1 MAFFKR
7 PCKMKISFILL
18 FFFSLFS
25 SSSFAQKQNFSTLD
39 SLFDLLEINDR
50 FMGTLAISEK
60 GNIIYSKS
68 IGKEDVASGKLSNNL
83 TKYRIGS
90 ISKMFTA
97 CLIFQA
103 IEENK
108 LSLKQTINH
117 YFPKI
122 TNAKKITIG
131 NLLNHRS
138 GIHNYTNDTSYFNY
152 YTALKSQ
159 KEMLEIIQVG
169 GSDFKPNSRAEYS
182 NSNYILL
189 SFILEKI
196 YKKSY
201 EELLDI
207 KIIQP
212 QGLKNTYFGKKLD
225 LAKNE
230 CASYRFSGKWELEN
244 ETNSSVSLGAGG
256 IVSTTEDLLFFI
268 TNLFEGKIIQASSLE
283 QMMKL
288 EDGFGMGIFSVPFY
302 DKKGYG
308 HNGGIDGFSSSLY
321 TFPAENISIALT
333 SNGSRFNN
341 NDISIAALSSCFNL
355 PLQLPSFSELELR
368 SEDLDKYLGSY
379 ANSEIPIKISITKDS
394 LSLIAQATG
403 QPSFTL
409 ETIGKDSFEFSP
421 AGVEIQFIPEK
432 NLLIL
437 KQGGG
442 EFTFTRQ

>member
-1 MAFFKR
+1 
-7 PCKMKISFILL
+7 MKSRS
-18 FFFSLFS
+18 FFSFLFVLFS
-25 SSSFAQKQNFSTLD
+25 ATSFAQEQKFLTLD
-39 SLFDLLEINDR
+39 SLFQILDVNNR
-50 FMGTLAISEK
+50 FMGSLSISENGK
-60 GNIIYSKS
+60 VTYSKT
-68 IGKEDVASGKLSNNL
+68 IGKADLASGKSSDKL

-108 LSLKQTINH
+108 LSLTQNINRF
-117 YFPKI
+117 FPKI
-122 TNAKKITIG
+122 TSAKEISIG

-138 GIHNYTNDTSYFNY
+138 GIHNFTNDTSYFNY
-152 YTALKSQ
+152 YTASKSQ
-159 KEMLEIIQVG
+159 KEMLEIVQAS
-169 GSDFKPNSRAEYS
+169 GSDFKSNSKAEYS

-212 QGLKNTYFGKKLD
+212 QGLKNTYFGKKLE

-230 CASYRFSGKWELEN
+230 CASYRFSGKWELEK

-268 TNLFEGKIIQASSLE
+268 SNLFAGKIINTASLE
-283 QMMKL
+283 QMTKL
-288 EDGFGMGIFSVPFY
+288 EDGFGMGVFSVPFY
-302 DKKGYG
+302 DKKGFG
-308 HNGGIDGFSSSLY
+308 HTGGIDGFSSFLY
-321 TFPAENISIALT
+321 TFPEEKISIALT

-341 NDISIAALSSCFNL
+341 NDIGIAALSACFNL
-355 PLQLPSFSELELR
+355 PLQLPSFSSIEL
-368 SEDLDKYLGSY
+368 SAEDLDKYLGSY

-409 ETIGKDSFEFSP
+409 ETIGKDSFEFSL

-437 KQGGG
+437 KQRGG
-442 EFTFTRQ
+442 EFTFTRE

>member
-1 MAFFKR
+1 
-7 PCKMKISFILL
+7 MKSRS
-18 FFFSLFS
+18 FFSFLFVLFS
-25 SSSFAQKQNFSTLD
+25 ATSFAQEQKFLTLD
-39 SLFDLLEINDR
+39 SLFQILDVNNR
-50 FMGTLAISEK
+50 FMGSLSISENGK
-60 GNIIYSKS
+60 VTYSKT
-68 IGKEDVASGKLSNNL
+68 IGKADLASGKSSDKL

-108 LSLKQTINH
+108 LSLTQNINRF
-117 YFPKI
+117 FPKI
-122 TNAKKITIG
+122 TSAKEINIG

-138 GIHNYTNDTSYFNY
+138 GIHNFTNDTSYFNY
-152 YTALKSQ
+152 YTASKSQ
-159 KEMLEIIQVG
+159 KEMLEIIQAS
-169 GSDFKPNSRAEYS
+169 GSDFKSNSKAEYS

-212 QGLKNTYFGKKLD
+212 QGLKNTYFGKKLE

-230 CASYRFSGKWELEN
+230 CASYRFSGKWELEK

-268 TNLFEGKIIQASSLE
+268 SNLFEGKIINTASLE
-283 QMMKL
+283 QMTKL
-288 EDGFGMGIFSVPFY
+288 EDGYGMGIFPVPFY
-302 DKKGYG
+302 DKKGFG
-308 HNGGIDGFSSSLY
+308 HTGGIDGFSSFLY
-321 TFPAENISIALT
+321 IFPEEKISIALT

-341 NDISIAALSSCFNL
+341 NDIAIAALSDCFDK
-355 PLQLPSFSELELR
+355 PFTLPSFYAVELT
-368 SEDLDKYLGSY
+368 SADLDKYLGSY
-379 ANSEIPIKISITKDS
+379 ANPEIPIKISITKDF
-394 LSLIAQATG
+394 LSLIAQVRG

-409 ETIGKDSFEFSP
+409 ELIGKDSFEFSP
-421 AGVEIQFIPEK
+421 AGVEIQFIPQK

-442 EFTFTRQ
+442 EFSFKRE

>member
-1 MAFFKR
+1 
-7 PCKMKISFILL
+7 MKSRYFYFIL
-18 FFFSLFS
+18 FVLFS
-25 SSSFAQKQNFSTLD
+25 GASFAQEHKFLALD
-39 SLFDLLEINDR
+39 SLFQILDENNR
-50 FMGTLAISEK
+50 FMGSLSISENGK
-60 GNIIYSKS
+60 VTYSKT
-68 IGKEDVASGKLSNNL
+68 IGKADLASGKSSDNL

-108 LSLKQTINH
+108 LSLKQNINRF
-117 YFPKI
+117 FPKI
-122 TNAKKITIG
+122 TNAKEITIG

-159 KEMLEIIQVG
+159 KEMLEIIQAG
-169 GSDFKPNSRAEYS
+169 GSDFKPNSKTEYS

-201 EELLDI
+201 EELLEL

-212 QGLKNTYFGKKLD
+212 LGLKNTYFGKKLE

-230 CASYRFSGKWELEN
+230 CASYRFSGKWELEK

-283 QMMKL
+283 QMIKI

-302 DKKGYG
+302 DKKGFG
-308 HNGGIDGFSSSLY
+308 HTGGIDGFSSFLY
-321 TFPAENISIALT
+321 TFPEEKISIALT

-341 NDISIAALSSCFNL
+341 NDISIAALSACFDL

-368 SEDLDKYLGSY
+368 SADLDKYLGSY

-394 LSLIAQATG
+394 LSLIGQATG

-409 ETIGKDSFEFSP
+409 ETIGKDSFGFSP

-442 EFTFTRQ
+442 EFTFTRE

>member
-1 MAFFKR
+1 
-7 PCKMKISFILL
+7 MKSRS
-18 FFFSLFS
+18 FFSFLFVLFS
-25 SSSFAQKQNFSTLD
+25 ATSFAQEQKFLTLD
-39 SLFDLLEINDR
+39 SLFQILDVNNR
-50 FMGTLAISEK
+50 FMGSLSISENGK
-60 GNIIYSKS
+60 VTYSKT
-68 IGKEDVASGKLSNNL
+68 IGKADLASGKSSDKL

-108 LSLKQTINH
+108 LSLTQNINRF
-117 YFPKI
+117 FPKI
-122 TNAKKITIG
+122 TSAKEISIG

-138 GIHNYTNDTSYFNY
+138 GIHNFTNDTSYFNY
-152 YTALKSQ
+152 YTASKSQ
-159 KEMLEIIQVG
+159 KEMLEIIQAS
-169 GSDFKPNSRAEYS
+169 GSDFKSNSKAEYS

-212 QGLKNTYFGKKLD
+212 QGLKNTYFGKKLE

-230 CASYRFSGKWELEN
+230 CASYRFSGKWELEK

-268 TNLFEGKIIQASSLE
+268 SNLFAGKIINTASLE
-283 QMMKL
+283 QMTKL
-288 EDGFGMGIFSVPFY
+288 EDGYGMGIFPVPFY
-302 DKKGYG
+302 DKNGFG
-308 HNGGIDGFSSSLY
+308 HTGGIDGFSSFLY
-321 TFPAENISIALT
+321 IFPEEKISIALT

-341 NDISIAALSSCFNL
+341 NDIAIAALSDCFDK
-355 PLQLPSFSELELR
+355 PFTLPSFYAVELT
-368 SEDLDKYLGSY
+368 SADLDKYLGSY
-379 ANSEIPIKISITKDS
+379 ANPEIPIKISITKDS

-409 ETIGKDSFEFSP
+409 ELIGKDSFEFSP
-421 AGVEIQFIPEK
+421 AGVEIQFIPQK

-442 EFTFTRQ
+442 EFSFKRE

>member
-1 MAFFKR
+1 
-7 PCKMKISFILL
+7 MKSRS
-18 FFFSLFS
+18 FFSFLFVLFS
-25 SSSFAQKQNFSTLD
+25 ATSFAQEQKFLTLD
-39 SLFDLLEINDR
+39 SLFQILDVNNR
-50 FMGTLAISEK
+50 FMGSLSISENGK
-60 GNIIYSKS
+60 VTYSKT
-68 IGKEDVASGKLSNNL
+68 IGKADLASGKSSDKL

-108 LSLKQTINH
+108 LSLKQNINRF
-117 YFPKI
+117 FPKI
-122 TNAKKITIG
+122 TSAKEISIG

-138 GIHNYTNDTSYFNY
+138 GIHNFTNDTSYFNY
-152 YTALKSQ
+152 YTASKSQ
-159 KEMLEIIQVG
+159 KEMLEIIQAS
-169 GSDFKPNSRAEYS
+169 GSDFKSNSKAEYS

-212 QGLKNTYFGKKLD
+212 QGLKNTYFGKKLE

-230 CASYRFSGKWELEN
+230 CASYRFSGKWELEK

-268 TNLFEGKIIQASSLE
+268 SNLFAGKIINTASLE
-283 QMMKL
+283 QMTKL
-288 EDGFGMGIFSVPFY
+288 EDGYGMGIFPVPFY
-302 DKKGYG
+302 DKKGFG
-308 HNGGIDGFSSSLY
+308 HTGGIDGFSSFLY
-321 TFPAENISIALT
+321 IFPEEKISIALT

-341 NDISIAALSSCFNL
+341 NDIAIAALSDCFDK
-355 PLQLPSFSELELR
+355 PFTLPSFYAVELT
-368 SEDLDKYLGSY
+368 SADLDKYLGSY
-379 ANSEIPIKISITKDS
+379 ANPEIPIKISITKDS

-409 ETIGKDSFEFSP
+409 ELIGKDSFEFSP
-421 AGVEIQFIPEK
+421 AGVEIQFIPQK

-442 EFTFTRQ
+442 EFSFKRE

>member
-1 MAFFKR
+1 
-7 PCKMKISFILL
+7 MKSLSFYLIL
-18 FFFSLFS
+18 FVLFS
-25 SSSFAQKQNFSTLD
+25 GTSFAQEQKFLALD
-39 SLFDLLEINDR
+39 SLFQILDENNR
-50 FMGTLAISEK
+50 FMGSLSISENGK
-60 GNIIYSKS
+60 VAYSKT
-68 IGKEDVASGKLSNNL
+68 IGKAELASGKSSDNL

-108 LSLKQTINH
+108 LNLKENINRF
-117 YFPKI
+117 FPKI
-122 TNAKKITIG
+122 ANSKEITIG

-152 YTALKSQ
+152 YTASKSQ
-159 KEMLEIIQVG
+159 KEMLEIIQAG
-169 GSDFKPNSRAEYS
+169 GSDFKPNSKAEYS

-201 EELLDI
+201 EELLEL

-212 QGLKNTYFGKKLD
+212 LGLKNTYFGKKLE

-230 CASYRFSGKWELEN
+230 CASYRFSGKWELEK
-244 ETNSSVSLGAGG
+244 ETHSSVSLGAGG

-268 TNLFEGKIIQASSLE
+268 TNLFNGKIIQTSSLE

-302 DKKGYG
+302 DKKGFG
-308 HNGGIDGFSSSLY
+308 HNGGIDGFSSFLY
-321 TFPAENISIALT
+321 TFPEEKISIALT

-341 NDISIAALSSCFNL
+341 NDIGIAALSDCFDKSFS
-355 PLQLPSFSELELR
+355 LPSFYAVKLTSA
-368 SEDLDKYLGSY
+368 DLDKYLGSY
-379 ANSEIPIKISITKDS
+379 SNSEIPIKISITKDS
-394 LSLIAQATG
+394 LSLIGQATG

-442 EFTFTRQ
+442 EFTFTRE

>member
-1 MAFFKR
+1 
-7 PCKMKISFILL
+7 MKSRS
-18 FFFSLFS
+18 FFSFLFVLFS
-25 SSSFAQKQNFSTLD
+25 ATSFAQEQKFLTLD
-39 SLFDLLEINDR
+39 SLFQILDVNNR
-50 FMGTLAISEK
+50 FMGSLSISENGK
-60 GNIIYSKS
+60 VTYSKT
-68 IGKEDVASGKLSNNL
+68 IGKADLASGKSSDKI

-97 CLIFQA
+97 CLVFQA

-108 LSLKQTINH
+108 LSLTQNINRF
-117 YFPKI
+117 FPKI
-122 TNAKKITIG
+122 TSAKEISIG

-138 GIHNYTNDTSYFNY
+138 GIHNFTNDTSYFNY
-152 YTALKSQ
+152 YTASKSQ
-159 KEMLEIIQVG
+159 KEMLEIIQAS
-169 GSDFKPNSRAEYS
+169 GSDFKSNSKAEYS

-212 QGLKNTYFGKKLD
+212 QGLKNTYFGKKLE
-225 LAKNE
+225 LEKNE
-230 CASYRFSGKWELEN
+230 CASYRFSGKWELEK

-256 IVSTTEDLLFFI
+256 IVSTTEDLLLFI
-268 TNLFEGKIIQASSLE
+268 SNLFAGKIINTASLE
-283 QMMKL
+283 QMTKL
-288 EDGFGMGIFSVPFY
+288 EDGYGMGIFPVPFY
-302 DKKGYG
+302 DKKGFG
-308 HNGGIDGFSSSLY
+308 HTGGIDGFSSFLY
-321 TFPAENISIALT
+321 IFPEDKISIALT

-341 NDISIAALSSCFNL
+341 NDIAIAALSDCFDK
-355 PLQLPSFSELELR
+355 PFTLPSFYAVELT
-368 SEDLDKYLGSY
+368 SADLDKYLGSY
-379 ANSEIPIKISITKDS
+379 ANPEIPIKISITKDF

-409 ETIGKDSFEFSP
+409 ELIGKDSFEFSP
-421 AGVEIQFIPEK
+421 AGVEIQFIPQK

-442 EFTFTRQ
+442 EFSFKRE

>member
-1 MAFFKR
+1 
-7 PCKMKISFILL
+7 MKSRS
-18 FFFSLFS
+18 FFSILFVLFS
-25 SSSFAQKQNFSTLD
+25 VTSFAQEQKFLALD
-39 SLFDLLEINDR
+39 SLFQILDENNR
-50 FMGTLAISEK
+50 FMGSLSISENGK
-60 GNIIYSKS
+60 VTYSKT
-68 IGKEDVASGKLSNNL
+68 IGKADLASGKFSNNL

-108 LSLKQTINH
+108 LSLKQTINRF
-117 YFPKI
+117 FPKI
-122 TNAKKITIG
+122 TNAKEITIG

-152 YTALKSQ
+152 YTASKSQ
-159 KEMLEIIQVG
+159 KEMLEIIQAS
-169 GSDFKPNSRAEYS
+169 GSDFKPNSKAEYS

-212 QGLKNTYFGKKLD
+212 QGLKNTYFGKKLE

-244 ETNSSVSLGAGG
+244 ETHSSVSLGAGG

-268 TNLFEGKIIQASSLE
+268 TKLFEGKIINTASLE

-288 EDGFGMGIFSVPFY
+288 EDGYGMGIFPVPFY
-302 DKKGYG
+302 DKKGFG
-308 HNGGIDGFSSSLY
+308 HTGGIDGFSSFLY
-321 TFPAENISIALT
+321 TFPEEKISIALT

-341 NDISIAALSSCFNL
+341 NDIAIAALSDCFDKSFS
-355 PLQLPSFSELELR
+355 LPSFYAVALTSA
-368 SEDLDKYLGSY
+368 DLDKYLGSY
-379 ANSEIPIKISITKDS
+379 ANPEIPIKISITKDS

-442 EFTFTRQ
+442 EFSFKRE

>member
-1 MAFFKR
+1 
-7 PCKMKISFILL
+7 MKSRSYFFIL
-18 FFFSLFS
+18 FVLFS
-25 SSSFAQKQNFSTLD
+25 VTSFAQEQKFLALD
-39 SLFDLLEINDR
+39 SLFQILDANNR
-50 FMGTLAISEK
+50 FMGSLSISENGK
-60 GNIIYSKS
+60 VTYNNT
-68 IGKEDVASGKLSNNL
+68 IGKADLASRKSSDNL

-108 LSLKQTINH
+108 LSLKQNINRF
-117 YFPKI
+117 FPKI
-122 TNAKKITIG
+122 TGAKEISIG

-159 KEMLEIIQVG
+159 KEMLEIIRAS
-169 GSDFKPNSRAEYS
+169 GSDFKPNSKAEYS

-230 CASYRFSGKWELEN
+230 CASYRFSGKWELEK

-268 TNLFEGKIIQASSLE
+268 TNLFEGKIINAASLE
-283 QMMKL
+283 QMTKL
-288 EDGFGMGIFSVPFY
+288 EDGFGMGVFSVPFY
-302 DKKGYG
+302 DKKGFG
-308 HNGGIDGFSSSLY
+308 HTGGIDGFSSFLY
-321 TFPAENISIALT
+321 TFPEEKISIALT

-341 NDISIAALSSCFNL
+341 NDIAIAALSDCFDK
-355 PLQLPSFSELELR
+355 PFTLPSFYALELT
-368 SEDLDKYLGSY
+368 SADLDKYLGSY
-379 ANSEIPIKISITKDS
+379 ANPEIPIKISITKDS

-409 ETIGKDSFEFSP
+409 DLIGKDSFEFSP

-442 EFTFTRQ
+442 EFSFKRE

>member
-1 MAFFKR
+1 
-7 PCKMKISFILL
+7 MKSRS
-18 FFFSLFS
+18 FFSFLFVLFS
-25 SSSFAQKQNFSTLD
+25 ATSFAQEQKFLTLD
-39 SLFDLLEINDR
+39 SLFQILDVNNR
-50 FMGTLAISEK
+50 FMGSLSISENGK
-60 GNIIYSKS
+60 VTYSKT
-68 IGKEDVASGKLSNNL
+68 IGKADLASGKSSDKL

-108 LSLKQTINH
+108 LSLKQNINRF
-117 YFPKI
+117 FPKI
-122 TNAKKITIG
+122 TGAKEISIG

-138 GIHNYTNDTSYFNY
+138 GIHNFTNDTSYFNY
-152 YTALKSQ
+152 YTASKSQ
-159 KEMLEIIQVG
+159 KEMLEIIQAS
-169 GSDFKPNSRAEYS
+169 GSDFKSNSKAEYS

-212 QGLKNTYFGKKLD
+212 QGLKNTYFGKKLE

-230 CASYRFSGKWELEN
+230 CASYRFSGKWELEK

-268 TNLFEGKIIQASSLE
+268 SNLFAGKIINTASLE
-283 QMMKL
+283 QMTKL
-288 EDGFGMGIFSVPFY
+288 EDGYGMGIFPVPFY
-302 DKKGYG
+302 DKNGFG
-308 HNGGIDGFSSSLY
+308 HTGGIDGFSSFLY
-321 TFPAENISIALT
+321 IFPEEKISIALT

-341 NDISIAALSSCFNL
+341 NDIAIAALSDCFDK
-355 PLQLPSFSELELR
+355 PFTLPSFYAVELT
-368 SEDLDKYLGSY
+368 SADLDKYLGSY
-379 ANSEIPIKISITKDS
+379 ANPEIPIKISITKDF

-409 ETIGKDSFEFSP
+409 ELIGKDSFEFSP
-421 AGVEIQFIPEK
+421 AGVEIQFIPQK

-442 EFTFTRQ
+442 EFSFKRE

>member
-1 MAFFKR
+1 
-7 PCKMKISFILL
+7 MKISFSLI
-18 FFFSLFS
+18 FFFILYV
-25 SSSFAQKQNFSTLD
+25 SSSFAQDKKFSTLD
-39 SLFDLLEINDR
+39 SLFNLLEINDR
-50 FMGTLAISEK
+50 FMGTLSISENSK
-60 GNIIYSKS
+60 IIYSKS

-108 LSLKQTINH
+108 ISLKQTINRF
-117 YFPKI
+117 FPKI
-122 TNAKKITIG
+122 TNAKEITIG

-138 GIHNYTNDTSYFNY
+138 GIHNYTNDTSYLNY
-152 YTALKSQ
+152 YTTLKSQ
-159 KEMLEIIQVG
+159 KEMLEIIQAS
-169 GSDFKPNSRAEYS
+169 GSDFKPNSRTEYS

-212 QGLKNTYFGKKLD
+212 LGLKNTYFGKKLE
-225 LAKNE
+225 LTKNE
-230 CASYRFSGKWELEN
+230 CASYRFSGKWELEK

-268 TNLFEGKIIQASSLE
+268 TNLFEGKIIHASSLE
-283 QMMKL
+283 QMTKL
-288 EDGFGMGIFSVPFY
+288 EDGFGMGVFSVPFY
-302 DKKGYG
+302 DKKGFG
-308 HNGGIDGFSSSLY
+308 HTGGIDGFSSFLY
-321 TFPAENISIALT
+321 TFPEEKISIALT

-341 NDISIAALSSCFNL
+341 NDISIAALSACFDL

-379 ANSEIPIKISITKDS
+379 ANSGIPIKISITKDS
-394 LSLIAQATG
+394 LSLIGQATG

-442 EFTFTRQ
+442 EFTFTRE

>member
-1 MAFFKR
+1 
-7 PCKMKISFILL
+7 MKSRYFYLIL
-18 FFFSLFS
+18 FVLFS
-25 SSSFAQKQNFSTLD
+25 GTSFAQEHKFLALD
-39 SLFDLLEINDR
+39 SLFQILDENNR
-50 FMGTLAISEK
+50 FMGSLSISENGK
-60 GNIIYSKS
+60 VTYSKT
-68 IGKEDVASGKLSNNL
+68 IGKADLASGKSSDNL

-108 LSLKQTINH
+108 LSLKQNINRF
-117 YFPKI
+117 FPKI
-122 TNAKKITIG
+122 TNAKEITIG

-152 YTALKSQ
+152 YTELKSQ
-159 KEMLEIIQVG
+159 KEMLEIIQAG
-169 GSDFKPNSRAEYS
+169 GSDFKPNSKAEYS

-201 EELLDI
+201 EELLEL

-212 QGLKNTYFGKKLD
+212 LGLKNTYFGKKLE

-230 CASYRFSGKWELEN
+230 CASYRFSGKWELEK

-283 QMMKL
+283 QMIKI

-302 DKKGYG
+302 DKKGFG
-308 HNGGIDGFSSSLY
+308 HTGGIDGFSSFLY
-321 TFPAENISIALT
+321 TFPEEKISIALT

-341 NDISIAALSSCFNL
+341 NDISIAALSACFDL

-394 LSLIAQATG
+394 LSLIGQATG

-442 EFTFTRQ
+442 EFTFTRE

>member
-1 MAFFKR
+1 
-7 PCKMKISFILL
+7 MKSRS
-18 FFFSLFS
+18 FFSFLFVLFS
-25 SSSFAQKQNFSTLD
+25 ATSFAQEQKFLTLD
-39 SLFDLLEINDR
+39 SLFQILDVNNR
-50 FMGTLAISEK
+50 FMGSLSISENGK
-60 GNIIYSKS
+60 VTYSKT
-68 IGKEDVASGKLSNNL
+68 IGKADLASGKSSDKL

-108 LSLKQTINH
+108 LSLTQNINRF
-117 YFPKI
+117 FPKI
-122 TNAKKITIG
+122 TSAKEISIG

-138 GIHNYTNDTSYFNY
+138 GIHNFTNDTSYFNY
-152 YTALKSQ
+152 YTASKSQ
-159 KEMLEIIQVG
+159 KEMLEIIQAS
-169 GSDFKPNSRAEYS
+169 GSDFKPNSKAEYS

-212 QGLKNTYFGKKLD
+212 QGLKNTYFGKKLE

-230 CASYRFSGKWELEN
+230 CASYRFSGKWELEK

-268 TNLFEGKIIQASSLE
+268 SNLFAGKIINTASLE
-283 QMMKL
+283 QMTKL
-288 EDGFGMGIFSVPFY
+288 EDGYGMGIFPVPFY
-302 DKKGYG
+302 DKNGFG
-308 HNGGIDGFSSSLY
+308 HTGGIDGFSSFLY
-321 TFPAENISIALT
+321 IFPEEKISIALT

-341 NDISIAALSSCFNL
+341 NDIAIAALSDCFDK
-355 PLQLPSFSELELR
+355 PFTLPSFYAVELT
-368 SEDLDKYLGSY
+368 SADLDKYLGSY
-379 ANSEIPIKISITKDS
+379 ANPEIPIKISITKDS

-409 ETIGKDSFEFSP
+409 ELIGKDSFEFSP
-421 AGVEIQFIPEK
+421 AGVEIQFIPQK

-442 EFTFTRQ
+442 EFSFKRE

>member
-1 MAFFKR
+1 
-7 PCKMKISFILL
+7 MKSRSFYSIL
-18 FFFSLFS
+18 FVLFS
-25 SSSFAQKQNFSTLD
+25 VTSFAQEQKFLALD
-39 SLFDLLEINDR
+39 SLFQILDENNR
-50 FMGTLAISEK
+50 FMGSLSISENGK
-60 GNIIYSKS
+60 IIYSKT
-68 IGKEDVASGKLSNNL
+68 IGKVDLASGKSSNNL

-108 LSLKQTINH
+108 LSLKQNINRF
-117 YFPKI
+117 FPKI
-122 TNAKKITIG
+122 TGAKEISIG

-152 YTALKSQ
+152 YTTLKSQ
-159 KEMLEIIQVG
+159 KEMLEIIQAS
-169 GSDFKPNSRAEYS
+169 GSDFKPNSKAEYS

-212 QGLKNTYFGKKLD
+212 QGLKNTYFGKKLE

-244 ETNSSVSLGAGG
+244 ETHSSVSLGAGG

-268 TNLFEGKIIQASSLE
+268 TKLFEGKIINTASLE

-288 EDGFGMGIFSVPFY
+288 EDGFGMGIFPVPFY
-302 DKKGYG
+302 DKKGFG
-308 HNGGIDGFSSSLY
+308 HTGGIDGFSSFLY
-321 TFPAENISIALT
+321 TFPEEKISIALT

-341 NDISIAALSSCFNL
+341 NDIAIAALSDCFDKSFS
-355 PLQLPSFSELELR
+355 LPSFYAVALTSA
-368 SEDLDKYLGSY
+368 DLDKYLGSY
-379 ANSEIPIKISITKDS
+379 ANPEIPIKISITKDS

-409 ETIGKDSFEFSP
+409 ELIGKDSFEFSP

-432 NLLIL
+432 NMLIL

-442 EFTFTRQ
+442 KFSFKKE

>member
-1 MAFFKR
+1 
-7 PCKMKISFILL
+7 MKSRS
-18 FFFSLFS
+18 FFSFLFVLFS
-25 SSSFAQKQNFSTLD
+25 ATSFAQEQKFLTLD
-39 SLFDLLEINDR
+39 SLFQILDVNNR
-50 FMGTLAISEK
+50 FMGSLSISENGK
-60 GNIIYSKS
+60 VTYSKT
-68 IGKEDVASGKLSNNL
+68 IGKADLASGKSSDKL

-108 LSLKQTINH
+108 LSLTQNINRF
-117 YFPKI
+117 FPKI
-122 TNAKKITIG
+122 TSAKEISIG

-138 GIHNYTNDTSYFNY
+138 GIHNFTNDTSYFNY
-152 YTALKSQ
+152 YTASKSQ
-159 KEMLEIIQVG
+159 KEMLEIIQAS
-169 GSDFKPNSRAEYS
+169 GSDFKSNSKAEYS

-196 YKKSY
+196 YNKSY

-212 QGLKNTYFGKKLD
+212 QALKNTYFGKKLE

-230 CASYRFSGKWELEN
+230 CASYRFSGKWELEK

-268 TNLFEGKIIQASSLE
+268 SNLFAGKIINTASLE
-283 QMMKL
+283 QMTKL
-288 EDGFGMGIFSVPFY
+288 EDGYGMGIFPVPFY
-302 DKKGYG
+302 DKKGFG
-308 HNGGIDGFSSSLY
+308 HTGGVDGFSSFLY
-321 TFPAENISIALT
+321 IFPEEKISIALT

-341 NDISIAALSSCFNL
+341 NDIAIAALSDCFDK
-355 PLQLPSFSELELR
+355 PFTLPSFYAVELT
-368 SEDLDKYLGSY
+368 SADLDKYLGSY
-379 ANSEIPIKISITKDS
+379 ANPEIPIKISITKDS

-409 ETIGKDSFEFSP
+409 ELIGKDSFEFSP
-421 AGVEIQFIPEK
+421 AGVEIQFIPQK

-442 EFTFTRQ
+442 EFSFKRE

>member
-1 MAFFKR
+1 
-7 PCKMKISFILL
+7 MKSRS
-18 FFFSLFS
+18 FFSFLFVLFS
-25 SSSFAQKQNFSTLD
+25 ATSFAQEQKFLTLD
-39 SLFDLLEINDR
+39 SLFQILDVNNR
-50 FMGTLAISEK
+50 FMGSLSISENGK
-60 GNIIYSKS
+60 VTYSKT
-68 IGKEDVASGKLSNNL
+68 IGKADLASGKSSDKL

-108 LSLKQTINH
+108 LNLKENINRF
-117 YFPKI
+117 FPKI
-122 TNAKKITIG
+122 ANSKEITIG

-152 YTALKSQ
+152 YTASKSQ
-159 KEMLEIIQVG
+159 KEMLEIIQAG
-169 GSDFKPNSRAEYS
+169 GSDFKPNSKAEYS

-201 EELLDI
+201 EELLEL

-212 QGLKNTYFGKKLD
+212 LGLKNTYFGKKLE

-230 CASYRFSGKWELEN
+230 CASYRFSGKWELEK
-244 ETNSSVSLGAGG
+244 ETHSSVSLGAGG

-268 TNLFEGKIIQASSLE
+268 TNLFNGKIIQTSSLE

-302 DKKGYG
+302 DKKGFG
-308 HNGGIDGFSSSLY
+308 HNGGIDGFSSFLY
-321 TFPAENISIALT
+321 TFPEEKISIALT

-341 NDISIAALSSCFNL
+341 NDISIAALSACFDL
-355 PLQLPSFSELELR
+355 PVQLPSFSKLELR

-394 LSLIAQATG
+394 LSLIGQATG

-409 ETIGKDSFEFSP
+409 ETIGKDSFEFSA
-421 AGVEIQFIPEK
+421 AGVEIQFKPEK

-442 EFTFTRQ
+442 EFTFTRE

>member
-1 MAFFKR
+1 
-7 PCKMKISFILL
+7 MKSRSFYSIL
-18 FFFSLFS
+18 FVLFS
-25 SSSFAQKQNFSTLD
+25 VTSFAQEKKFLALD
-39 SLFDLLEINDR
+39 SLFQILDENNR
-50 FMGTLAISEK
+50 FMGSLSISENGK
-60 GNIIYSKS
+60 IAYNKT
-68 IGKEDVASGKLSNNL
+68 IGKADLASGKSSDNL

-108 LSLKQTINH
+108 LSLKQNINRF
-117 YFPKI
+117 FPKI
-122 TNAKKITIG
+122 TGAKEISIG

-152 YTALKSQ
+152 YTASKSQ
-159 KEMLEIIQVG
+159 KEMLEIIQAS
-169 GSDFKPNSRAEYS
+169 GSDFKPNSKAEYS

-212 QGLKNTYFGKKLD
+212 QGLKNTYFGKKLE

-244 ETNSSVSLGAGG
+244 ETHSSVSLGAGG

-268 TNLFEGKIIQASSLE
+268 SNLFDGKIIQASSLE
-283 QMMKL
+283 QMTKL
-288 EDGFGMGIFSVPFY
+288 EDGYGMGIFPVPFY
-302 DKKGYG
+302 DKKGFG
-308 HNGGIDGFSSSLY
+308 HTGGIDGFSSFLY
-321 TFPAENISIALT
+321 TFPEEKISIALT

-341 NDISIAALSSCFNL
+341 NDIGIAALSACFNL
-355 PLQLPSFSELELR
+355 PLQLPSFSALEL
-368 SEDLDKYLGSY
+368 SAEDLDKYLGSY
-379 ANSEIPIKISITKDS
+379 ANPEIPIKISITKDS

-442 EFTFTRQ
+442 EFSFKRE

>member
-1 MAFFKR
+1 
-7 PCKMKISFILL
+7 MKSRSFYSIL
-18 FFFSLFS
+18 FVLFS
-25 SSSFAQKQNFSTLD
+25 VTSFAQEQKFLALD
-39 SLFDLLEINDR
+39 SLFQILDENNR
-50 FMGTLAISEK
+50 FMGSLSISENGK
-60 GNIIYSKS
+60 IIYSKT
-68 IGKEDVASGKLSNNL
+68 IGKADLASGKSSDNL
-83 TKYRIGS
+83 TKFRIGS

-108 LSLKQTINH
+108 LSLKQNINRF
-117 YFPKI
+117 FPKI
-122 TNAKKITIG
+122 TGAKEISIG

-152 YTALKSQ
+152 YTTLKSQ
-159 KEMLEIIQVG
+159 KEMLEIIQAS
-169 GSDFKPNSRAEYS
+169 GSDFKPNSKAEYS

-212 QGLKNTYFGKKLD
+212 QGLKNTYFGKKLE

-244 ETNSSVSLGAGG
+244 ETHSSVSLGAGG

-268 TNLFEGKIIQASSLE
+268 TKLFEGKIINTASLE

-288 EDGFGMGIFSVPFY
+288 EDGFGMGIFPVPFY
-302 DKKGYG
+302 DKKGFG
-308 HNGGIDGFSSSLY
+308 HTGGIDGFSSFLY
-321 TFPAENISIALT
+321 TFPEEKISIALT

-341 NDISIAALSSCFNL
+341 NDIAIAALSDCFDKSFS
-355 PLQLPSFSELELR
+355 LPSFYAVALTSA
-368 SEDLDKYLGSY
+368 DLDKYLGSY
-379 ANSEIPIKISITKDS
+379 ANPEIPIKISITKDS

-409 ETIGKDSFEFSP
+409 ELIGKDSFEFSP

-432 NLLIL
+432 NMLIL

-442 EFTFTRQ
+442 EFSFKKE

>member
-1 MAFFKR
+1 
-7 PCKMKISFILL
+7 MKSRS
-18 FFFSLFS
+18 FFSFLFVLFS
-25 SSSFAQKQNFSTLD
+25 ATSFAQEQKFLTLD
-39 SLFDLLEINDR
+39 SLFQILDVNNR
-50 FMGTLAISEK
+50 FMGSLSISENGK
-60 GNIIYSKS
+60 VTYSKT
-68 IGKEDVASGKLSNNL
+68 IGKADLASGKSSDKI

-97 CLIFQA
+97 CLVFQA

-108 LSLKQTINH
+108 LSLTQNINRF
-117 YFPKI
+117 FPKI
-122 TNAKKITIG
+122 TSAKEISIG

-138 GIHNYTNDTSYFNY
+138 GIHNFTNDTSYFNY
-152 YTALKSQ
+152 YTASKSQ
-159 KEMLEIIQVG
+159 KEMLEIIQAS
-169 GSDFKPNSRAEYS
+169 GSDFKSNSKAEYS

-212 QGLKNTYFGKKLD
+212 QGLKNTYFGKKLE
-225 LAKNE
+225 LEKNE
-230 CASYRFSGKWELEN
+230 CASYRFSGKWELEK

-268 TNLFEGKIIQASSLE
+268 SNLFAGKIINTASLE
-283 QMMKL
+283 QMTKL
-288 EDGFGMGIFSVPFY
+288 EDGYGMGIFPVPFY
-302 DKKGYG
+302 DKNGFG
-308 HNGGIDGFSSSLY
+308 HTGGIDGFSSFLY
-321 TFPAENISIALT
+321 IFPEDKISIALT

-341 NDISIAALSSCFNL
+341 NDIAIAALSDCFDK
-355 PLQLPSFSELELR
+355 PFTLPSFYAVELT
-368 SEDLDKYLGSY
+368 SADLDKYLGSY
-379 ANSEIPIKISITKDS
+379 ANPEIPIKISITKDF

-409 ETIGKDSFEFSP
+409 ELIGKDSFEFSP
-421 AGVEIQFIPEK
+421 AGVEIQFIPQK

-442 EFTFTRQ
+442 EFSFKRE

>member
-1 MAFFKR
+1 
-7 PCKMKISFILL
+7 MKSRSFISFL
-18 FFFSLFS
+18 FVLFS
-25 SSSFAQKQNFSTLD
+25 ATSFAQEQKFLTLD
-39 SLFDLLEINDR
+39 SLFQILDVNNR
-50 FMGTLAISEK
+50 FMGSLSISENGK
-60 GNIIYSKS
+60 VTYSKT
-68 IGKEDVASGKLSNNL
+68 IGKADLASGKSSDKL

-108 LSLKQTINH
+108 LSLTQNINRF
-117 YFPKI
+117 FPKI
-122 TNAKKITIG
+122 TSAKEISIG

-138 GIHNYTNDTSYFNY
+138 GIHNFTNDTSYFNY
-152 YTALKSQ
+152 YTASKSQ
-159 KEMLEIIQVG
+159 KEMLEIIQAS
-169 GSDFKPNSRAEYS
+169 GSDFKSNSKAEYS

-196 YKKSY
+196 YNKSY

-212 QGLKNTYFGKKLD
+212 QGLKNTYFGKKLE

-230 CASYRFSGKWELEN
+230 CASYRFSGKWELEK

-268 TNLFEGKIIQASSLE
+268 SNLFAGKIINTASLE
-283 QMMKL
+283 QMTKL
-288 EDGFGMGIFSVPFY
+288 EDGYGMGIFPVPFY
-302 DKKGYG
+302 DKKGFG
-308 HNGGIDGFSSSLY
+308 HTGGIDGFSSFLY
-321 TFPAENISIALT
+321 IFPEEKISIALT

-341 NDISIAALSSCFNL
+341 NDIAIAALSDCFDK
-355 PLQLPSFSELELR
+355 PFTLPSFYAVELT
-368 SEDLDKYLGSY
+368 SADLDKYLGSY
-379 ANSEIPIKISITKDS
+379 ANPEIPIKISITKDF

-409 ETIGKDSFEFSP
+409 ELIGKDSFEFSP
-421 AGVEIQFIPEK
+421 AGVEIQFIPQK

-442 EFTFTRQ
+442 EFSFKRE

>member
-1 MAFFKR
+1 
-7 PCKMKISFILL
+7 MKSRS
-18 FFFSLFS
+18 FFSILFVLFS
-25 SSSFAQKQNFSTLD
+25 VTSFAQEQKFLALD
-39 SLFDLLEINDR
+39 SLFQILDENNR
-50 FMGTLAISEK
+50 FMGSLSISENGK
-60 GNIIYSKS
+60 IAYSKT
-68 IGKEDVASGKLSNNL
+68 IGKADLASGKSSDNL

-108 LSLKQTINH
+108 LSLKQNINRF
-117 YFPKI
+117 FPKI
-122 TNAKKITIG
+122 TGAKEISIG

-152 YTALKSQ
+152 YTASKSQ
-159 KEMLEIIQVG
+159 KEMLEIIQAS
-169 GSDFKPNSRAEYS
+169 GSDFKPNSKAEYS

-212 QGLKNTYFGKKLD
+212 QGLKNTYFGKKLE

-230 CASYRFSGKWELEN
+230 CASYRFSGKWELEK

-268 TNLFEGKIIQASSLE
+268 SNLFEGKIINTASLE
-283 QMMKL
+283 QMTKL
-288 EDGFGMGIFSVPFY
+288 EDGYGMGIFPVPFY
-302 DKKGYG
+302 DKKGFG
-308 HNGGIDGFSSSLY
+308 HTGGIDGFSSFLY
-321 TFPAENISIALT
+321 IFPEEKISIALT

-341 NDISIAALSSCFNL
+341 NDIGIAALSDCFDKSFT
-355 PLQLPSFSELELR
+355 LPSFYAVELR

-379 ANSEIPIKISITKDS
+379 VNPEIPIKISITKDS

-409 ETIGKDSFEFSP
+409 ELIGKDSFEFSP
-421 AGVEIQFIPEK
+421 AGVEIQFIPQK

-442 EFTFTRQ
+442 EFTFTRE

>member
-1 MAFFKR
+1 
-7 PCKMKISFILL
+7 MKSRSFIPIL
-18 FFFSLFS
+18 FVLFS
-25 SSSFAQKQNFSTLD
+25 VTSFAQEKKFLALD
-39 SLFDLLEINDR
+39 SLFQILDENNR
-50 FMGTLAISEK
+50 FMGSLSISENGK
-60 GNIIYSKS
+60 VTYSKT
-68 IGKEDVASGKLSNNL
+68 IGKADLASGKSSDKL

-108 LSLKQTINH
+108 LSLTQNINRF
-117 YFPKI
+117 FPKI
-122 TNAKKITIG
+122 TSAKEISIG

-138 GIHNYTNDTSYFNY
+138 GIHNFTNDTSYFNY
-152 YTALKSQ
+152 YTASKSQ
-159 KEMLEIIQVG
+159 KEMLEIIQAS
-169 GSDFKPNSRAEYS
+169 GSDFKSNSKAEYS

-212 QGLKNTYFGKKLD
+212 QGLKNTYFGKKLE

-230 CASYRFSGKWELEN
+230 CASYRFSGKWELEK

-268 TNLFEGKIIQASSLE
+268 SNLFAGKIINTASLE
-283 QMMKL
+283 QMTKL
-288 EDGFGMGIFSVPFY
+288 EDGYGMGIFPVPFY
-302 DKKGYG
+302 DKKGFG
-308 HNGGIDGFSSSLY
+308 HTGGIDGFSSFLY
-321 TFPAENISIALT
+321 TFPEEKISIALT

-341 NDISIAALSSCFNL
+341 NDIGIAALSDCFDKSFS
-355 PLQLPSFSELELR
+355 LPSFYAVKLTSA
-368 SEDLDKYLGSY
+368 DLDKYLGSY
-379 ANSEIPIKISITKDS
+379 SNSEIPIKIVITKDA
-394 LSLIAQATG
+394 LSLKAQASG
-403 QPSFTL
+403 QQSFSLDAT
-409 ETIGKDSFEFSP
+409 GKDTFEFLA
-421 AGVEIQFIPEK
+421 AGVKIEFIPEK

-437 KQGGG
+437 MQGGG
-442 EFTFTRQ
+442 EFTFKKE

>member
-1 MAFFKR
+1 
-7 PCKMKISFILL
+7 MKSRSFYSIL
-18 FFFSLFS
+18 FVLFS
-25 SSSFAQKQNFSTLD
+25 VTSFAQEKKFLALD
-39 SLFDLLEINDR
+39 SLFQILDENNR
-50 FMGTLAISEK
+50 FMGSLSISENGK
-60 GNIIYSKS
+60 IAYNKT
-68 IGKEDVASGKLSNNL
+68 IGKADLASGKSSDNL

-108 LSLKQTINH
+108 LSLKQNINRF
-117 YFPKI
+117 FPKI
-122 TNAKKITIG
+122 TGAKEISIG

-152 YTALKSQ
+152 YTASKSQ
-159 KEMLEIIQVG
+159 KEMLEIIQAS
-169 GSDFKPNSRAEYS
+169 GSDFKPNSKAEYS

-212 QGLKNTYFGKKLD
+212 QGLNNTYFGKKLD

-230 CASYRFSGKWELEN
+230 CTSYRFSGKWELEN
-244 ETNSSVSLGAGG
+244 ETHSSVSLGAGG

-268 TNLFEGKIIQASSLE
+268 TNLFDGKIIQTYSLE

-302 DKKGYG
+302 DKKGFG
-308 HNGGIDGFSSSLY
+308 HNGGIDGFSSFLY
-321 TFPAENISIALT
+321 TFPEEKISIALT

-341 NDISIAALSSCFNL
+341 NDIAIAALSDCFDK
-355 PLQLPSFSELELR
+355 PFTLPSFYAVELT
-368 SEDLDKYLGSY
+368 SADLDKYLGSY
-379 ANSEIPIKISITKDS
+379 ANPEIPIKISITKDS

-442 EFTFTRQ
+442 EFTFTRE

>member
-1 MAFFKR
+1 
-7 PCKMKISFILL
+7 MKISFSLI
-18 FFFSLFS
+18 FFFILYV
-25 SSSFAQKQNFSTLD
+25 SSSFAQDKKFSTLD
-39 SLFDLLEINDR
+39 SLFNLLEINDR
-50 FMGTLAISEK
+50 FMGTLSISENSK
-60 GNIIYSKS
+60 IIYSKS

-108 LSLKQTINH
+108 ISLKQTIHH

-131 NLLNHRS
+131 NLLNHHS
-138 GIHNYTNDTSYFNY
+138 GIHNYTNDTSYLNY
-152 YTALKSQ
+152 YTTSKSQ
-159 KEMLEIIQVG
+159 KEMLEIIQEG
-169 GSDFKPNSRAEYS
+169 GSDFKPNSRTEYS

-212 QGLKNTYFGKKLD
+212 LGLKNTYFGKKLE
-225 LAKNE
+225 LTKNE
-230 CASYRFSGKWELEN
+230 CASYRFSGKWELEK

-268 TNLFEGKIIQASSLE
+268 TNLFEGKIIHASSLE
-283 QMMKL
+283 QMTKL
-288 EDGFGMGIFSVPFY
+288 EDGFGMGVFSVPFY
-302 DKKGYG
+302 DKKGFG
-308 HNGGIDGFSSSLY
+308 HTGGIDGFSSFLY
-321 TFPAENISIALT
+321 TFPEEKISIALT

-341 NDISIAALSSCFNL
+341 NDIAIAALSDCFDK
-355 PLQLPSFSELELR
+355 PFTLPSFYAVELT
-368 SEDLDKYLGSY
+368 SADLDKYLGSY
-379 ANSEIPIKISITKDS
+379 ANPEIPIKISITKDS

-409 ETIGKDSFEFSP
+409 ELIGKDSFEFSP

-442 EFTFTRQ
+442 EFTFTRE

>member
-1 MAFFKR
+1 
-7 PCKMKISFILL
+7 MKSRS
-18 FFFSLFS
+18 FFSILFVLFS
-25 SSSFAQKQNFSTLD
+25 VTSFAQEKKFLALD
-39 SLFDLLEINDR
+39 SLFDLLEINNR
-50 FMGTLAISEK
+50 FMGSLSISDNGK
-60 GNIIYSKS
+60 IAYSKT
-68 IGKEDVASGKLSNNL
+68 IGQADLVSGKSSDNL

-108 LSLKQTINH
+108 LSLKQNINRF
-117 YFPKI
+117 FPKI
-122 TNAKKITIG
+122 TNAKKLTIG

-152 YTALKSQ
+152 YTASKSQ
-159 KEMLEIIQVG
+159 KEMLEIIQAG
-169 GSDFKPNSRAEYS
+169 GSDFKPNSKAEYS

-196 YKKSY
+196 YKKPY

-212 QGLKNTYFGKKLD
+212 QRLKNTYFGKKLE

-244 ETNSSVSLGAGG
+244 ETHSSVSLGAGG
-256 IVSTTEDLLFFI
+256 IVSTSEDLLFFI
-268 TNLFEGKIIQASSLE
+268 TNLFDGKIINTASLE

-288 EDGFGMGIFSVPFY
+288 KDGYGMGIFPVPFY
-302 DKKGYG
+302 DKKGFG
-308 HNGGIDGFSSSLY
+308 HTGGIDGFSSFLY
-321 TFPAENISIALT
+321 TFPEEKISIALT

-341 NDISIAALSSCFNL
+341 NDIGIAALSACFNL
-355 PLQLPSFSELELR
+355 PLQLPSFSAIEL
-368 SEDLDKYLGSY
+368 SAEDLDKYLGSY
-379 ANSEIPIKISITKDS
+379 ANPKIPIKISITKDS

-409 ETIGKDSFEFSP
+409 ELIGKDSFEFSP

-442 EFTFTRQ
+442 EFSFKRE

>member
-1 MAFFKR
+1 MKSRSYFFT
-7 PCKMKISFILL
+7 L
-18 FFFSLFS
+18 FVLFS
-25 SSSFAQKQNFSTLD
+25 VTSFAQEQKFLALD
-39 SLFDLLEINDR
+39 SLFQILDENNR
-50 FMGTLAISEK
+50 FMGSLSISENGK
-60 GNIIYSKS
+60 VTYSKT
-68 IGKEDVASGKLSNNL
+68 IGKADLASGKSSDNL

-108 LSLKQTINH
+108 LSLKQNINRF
-117 YFPKI
+117 FPKI
-122 TNAKKITIG
+122 TGAKEISIG

-152 YTALKSQ
+152 YTASKSQ
-159 KEMLEIIQVG
+159 KEMLEIIQAS
-169 GSDFKPNSRAEYS
+169 GSDFKPNSKAEYS

-212 QGLKNTYFGKKLD
+212 QGLKNTYFGKKLE

-244 ETNSSVSLGAGG
+244 ETHSSVSLGAGG

-268 TNLFEGKIIQASSLE
+268 TKLFEGKIINTASLE

-302 DKKGYG
+302 DKKGFG
-308 HNGGIDGFSSSLY
+308 HTGGIDGFSSFLY
-321 TFPAENISIALT
+321 TFPEEKISIALT

-341 NDISIAALSSCFNL
+341 NDIAIAALSDCFDKSFS
-355 PLQLPSFSELELR
+355 LPSFYAVALTSA
-368 SEDLDKYLGSY
+368 DLDKYLGSY
-379 ANSEIPIKISITKDS
+379 ANPEIPIKISITKDS

-409 ETIGKDSFEFSP
+409 ELIGKDSFEFSP

-442 EFTFTRQ
+442 EFSFKRE

>member
-1 MAFFKR
+1 
-7 PCKMKISFILL
+7 
-18 FFFSLFS
+18 
-25 SSSFAQKQNFSTLD
+25 
-39 SLFDLLEINDR
+39 
-50 FMGTLAISEK
+50 MGTLSISENSK
-60 GNIIYSKS
+60 IIYSKS

-108 LSLKQTINH
+108 LSLKQTINR

-122 TNAKKITIG
+122 TGAKEISIG

-138 GIHNYTNDTSYFNY
+138 GIHNFTNDTSYFNY
-152 YTALKSQ
+152 YTASKSQ
-159 KEMLEIIQVG
+159 KEMLEIIQAS
-169 GSDFKPNSRAEYS
+169 GSDFKSNSKAEYS

-196 YKKSY
+196 YNKSY

-212 QGLKNTYFGKKLD
+212 QGLKNTYFGKKLE

-230 CASYRFSGKWELEN
+230 CASYRFSGKWELEK

-268 TNLFEGKIIQASSLE
+268 SNLFAGKIINTASLE
-283 QMMKL
+283 QMTKL
-288 EDGFGMGIFSVPFY
+288 EDGYGMGIFSVPFY
-302 DKKGYG
+302 DKKGFG
-308 HNGGIDGFSSSLY
+308 HTGGIDGFSSFLY
-321 TFPAENISIALT
+321 TFPEEKISIALT

-341 NDISIAALSSCFNL
+341 NDIGIAALSDCFDKSFS
-355 PLQLPSFSELELR
+355 LPSFYAVKLTSA
-368 SEDLDKYLGSY
+368 DLDKYLGSY
-379 ANSEIPIKISITKDS
+379 SNSEMPIKIVITKDA
-394 LSLIAQATG
+394 LSLEAQASG
-403 QPSFTL
+403 QQSFSLDAT
-409 ETIGKDSFEFSP
+409 GKDTFEFLA
-421 AGVEIQFIPEK
+421 AGVKIEFIPEK

-437 KQGGG
+437 MQGGG
-442 EFTFTRQ
+442 EFTFKKE

>member
-1 MAFFKR
+1 
-7 PCKMKISFILL
+7 MKSRS
-18 FFFSLFS
+18 FFSFLFVLFS
-25 SSSFAQKQNFSTLD
+25 ATSYAQEQKFLTLD
-39 SLFDLLEINDR
+39 SLFQILDVNNR
-50 FMGTLAISEK
+50 FMGSLSISENGK
-60 GNIIYSKS
+60 VTYSKT
-68 IGKEDVASGKLSNNL
+68 IGKADLASGKSSDKL

-108 LSLKQTINH
+108 LSLTQNINRF
-117 YFPKI
+117 FPKI
-122 TNAKKITIG
+122 TSAKEISIG

-138 GIHNYTNDTSYFNY
+138 GIHNFTNDTSYFNY
-152 YTALKSQ
+152 YTASKSQ
-159 KEMLEIIQVG
+159 KEMLEIIQAS
-169 GSDFKPNSRAEYS
+169 GSDFKSNSKAEYS

-212 QGLKNTYFGKKLD
+212 QGLKNTYFGKKLE

-230 CASYRFSGKWELEN
+230 CASYRFSGKWELEK

-268 TNLFEGKIIQASSLE
+268 SNLFAGKIINTASLE
-283 QMMKL
+283 QMTKL
-288 EDGFGMGIFSVPFY
+288 EDGYGMGIFPVPFY
-302 DKKGYG
+302 DKKGFG
-308 HNGGIDGFSSSLY
+308 HTGGIDGFSSFLY
-321 TFPAENISIALT
+321 IFPEEKISIALT

-341 NDISIAALSSCFNL
+341 NDIAIAALSDCFDK
-355 PLQLPSFSELELR
+355 PFTLPSFYAVELT
-368 SEDLDKYLGSY
+368 SADLDKYLGSY
-379 ANSEIPIKISITKDS
+379 ANPEIPIKISITKDS

-409 ETIGKDSFEFSP
+409 ELIGKDSFEFSP
-421 AGVEIQFIPEK
+421 AGVEIQFITQK

-442 EFTFTRQ
+442 EFSFKRE

>member
-1 MAFFKR
+1 
-7 PCKMKISFILL
+7 MKSRS
-18 FFFSLFS
+18 FFSILFVLFS
-25 SSSFAQKQNFSTLD
+25 ATSFAQEQKFPTLD
-39 SLFDLLEINDR
+39 SLFQILDANNR
-50 FMGTLAISEK
+50 FMGSLSISENGK
-60 GNIIYSKS
+60 VTYSKT
-68 IGKEDVASGKLSNNL
+68 IGKADLASGKSSDKL

-108 LSLKQTINH
+108 LSLTQNINRF
-117 YFPKI
+117 FPKI
-122 TNAKKITIG
+122 TSAKEISIG

-138 GIHNYTNDTSYFNY
+138 GIHNFTNDTSYFNY
-152 YTALKSQ
+152 YTASKSQ
-159 KEMLEIIQVG
+159 KEMLEIIQAS
-169 GSDFKPNSRAEYS
+169 GSDFKSNSKAEYS

-212 QGLKNTYFGKKLD
+212 QGLKNTYFGKKLE

-230 CASYRFSGKWELEN
+230 CASYRFSGKWELEK

-268 TNLFEGKIIQASSLE
+268 SNLFEGKIINTASLE

-288 EDGFGMGIFSVPFY
+288 EDGYGMGIFPVPFY
-302 DKKGYG
+302 DKKGFG
-308 HNGGIDGFSSSLY
+308 HTGGIDGFSSFLY
-321 TFPAENISIALT
+321 TFPEEKISIALT

-341 NDISIAALSSCFNL
+341 NDIAIAALSDCFDK
-355 PLQLPSFSELELR
+355 PFTLPSFYAVELT
-368 SEDLDKYLGSY
+368 SADLDKYLGSY
-379 ANSEIPIKISITKDS
+379 ANPEIPIKISITKDS
-394 LSLIAQATG
+394 LSLIGQATG

-409 ETIGKDSFEFSP
+409 ETIGKDRFEFSP

-442 EFTFTRQ
+442 EFTFTSE

>member
-1 MAFFKR
+1 
-7 PCKMKISFILL
+7 MKSRS
-18 FFFSLFS
+18 FFSFLFVLFS
-25 SSSFAQKQNFSTLD
+25 ATSFAQEQKFLTLD
-39 SLFDLLEINDR
+39 SLFQILDVNNR
-50 FMGTLAISEK
+50 FMGSLSISENGK
-60 GNIIYSKS
+60 VTYSKT
-68 IGKEDVASGKLSNNL
+68 IGKADLASGKSSDKL

-108 LSLKQTINH
+108 LSLTQNINRF
-117 YFPKI
+117 FPKI
-122 TNAKKITIG
+122 TSAKEISIG

-138 GIHNYTNDTSYFNY
+138 GIHNFTNDTSYFNY
-152 YTALKSQ
+152 YTASKSQ
-159 KEMLEIIQVG
+159 KEMLEIIQAS
-169 GSDFKPNSRAEYS
+169 GSDFKSNSKAEYS

-212 QGLKNTYFGKKLD
+212 QGLKNTYFGKKLE

-230 CASYRFSGKWELEN
+230 CASYRFSGKWELEK

-256 IVSTTEDLLFFI
+256 IVSTTEDLLLFI
-268 TNLFEGKIIQASSLE
+268 SNLFAGKIINTASLE
-283 QMMKL
+283 QMTKL
-288 EDGFGMGIFSVPFY
+288 EDGYGMGIFPVPFY
-302 DKKGYG
+302 DKKGFG
-308 HNGGIDGFSSSLY
+308 HTGGIDGFSSFLY
-321 TFPAENISIALT
+321 TFPEEKISIALT

-341 NDISIAALSSCFNL
+341 NDIAIAALSACFNL
-355 PLQLPSFSELELR
+355 PFQLPSFPAIEL
-368 SEDLDKYLGSY
+368 SAEDLDKYLGSY
-379 ANSEIPIKISITKDS
+379 ANPEIPIKISITKDS

-409 ETIGKDSFEFSP
+409 ELIGKDSFEFSP
-421 AGVEIQFIPEK
+421 AGVEIQFIPQK

-442 EFTFTRQ
+442 EFSFKRE